1 MVENTITDSDLSNEI
16 NVNIK
21 SEKQLHEKNLLE
33 KKKLIL
39 EIKNGLGKEIKEKA
53 GKITIEKPT
62 LLKRFKKF
70 LINLFKTL

>member
-1 MVENTITDSDLSNEI
+1 MEEKTITDSDLSNEI